1 MNGWVISGIVLV
13 FLGIVAGVVLSM
25 RNRYR
30 AKCAGYEGRIL
41 GLNENI
47 LTLANERNAWRSR
60 AHEVETERNE
70 LREQVGGLKLER
82 DEALRPKVPPSD
94 GSKRRMK
101 TKPTSMEPPSTA

>member
-1 MNGWVISGIVLV
+1 MNGWVIFWLALLDALLV
-13 FLGIVAGVVLSM
+13 GVVLWLLNHHKAE
-25 RNRYR
+25 RTGLL
-30 AKCAGYEGRIL
+30 KRIE

-47 LTLANERNAWRSR
+47 LTLAKERDAWQSR

-94 GSKRRMK
+94 GTGKRRVK
-101 TKPTSMEPPSTA
+101 GKSTSMEPPSTV